1 MADGLGYLVGSLVVF
16 CGLTPI
22 RHTATVLLL
31 GVGQTAAVYGIAL
44 CSYGKT
50 EGRRARLARILLREG

>member
-1 MADGLGYLVGSLVVF
+1 
-16 CGLTPI
+16 
-22 RHTATVLLL
+22 VLLL